1 MVRGQSPEDFMKDR
15 NERMVRM
22 KDVNHGQGGAGAWRS
37 ALVYLFLLAISPA
50 LAEQSQAAQWPTKP
64 IRLLSPGQGGG
75 SDIAA
80 RLIAQ
85 GLTARLG
92 QQVIVDNRVG
102 GVIIAGITTRA
113 QPDGYTLLLS
123 AGTLWVLPLMQE
135 KPAYDPIKDFT
146 RITLV
151 GSSPMVLVVHPSV
164 PAKSVQ
170 ELITLAKAKPGEL
183 NFATGPV
190 GATPHLAAEL
200 FKSMAGI
207 DIVHIAY
214 KSVGLAVTDL
224 IGGRV
229 QLMFPNAG
237 AAMPHIQAG
246 RLKGLASGSARPS
259 ALAPGLPTLAE
270 SGLPGYEAVAT
281 YGMFAPAKTP
291 AALVKRLNEET
302 VRVLGTAEVK
312 ERLLS
317 TNIEAIGSSPDGLLD
332 QMNSDRARLGKV
344 IKAAHIRVD

>member
-1 MVRGQSPEDFMKDR
+1 MLCC
-15 NERMVRM
+15 
-22 KDVNHGQGGAGAWRS
+22 AGA
-37 ALVYLFLLAISPA
+37 A
-50 LAEQSQAAQWPTKP
+50 AAQGYPTKP

-85 GLTARLG
+85 GLTAKLG

-102 GVIIAGITTRA
+102 GVIIAGIATRA

-123 AGTLWVLPLMQE
+123 AGTIWLLPLMQE
-135 KPAYDPIKDFT
+135 KPAYDPLKDFSH
-146 RITLV
+146 ITLV

-164 PAKSVQ
+164 PAKSVR
-170 ELITLAKAKPGEL
+170 ELIALARAKPKEL
-183 NFATGPV
+183 NFATGPI

-214 KSVGLAVTDL
+214 RSVGLAVTDL
-224 IGGRV
+224 LGGRV

-237 AAMPHIQAG
+237 AAIPHIQSG
-246 RLKGLASGSARPS
+246 KLRGLASGSRQPS
-259 ALAPGLPTLAE
+259 ALAPGLPTIAE
-270 SGLPGYEAVAT
+270 SGLPGYEAVAM

-291 AALVKRLNEET
+291 AALIKRLNEET
-302 VRVLGTAEVK
+302 VRVLGSAEVK
-312 ERLLS
+312 EKLLG
-317 TNIEAIGSSPDGLLD
+317 TGIEVIGGSPDGLVA
-332 QMNSDRARLGKV
+332 QIKRDRETLGKV
-344 IKAAHIRVD
+344 IKAANIRVD